1 MSQQDKLFT
10 VDLGTLGLLSKE
22 VNENF
27 VISGLGKGKVG
38 FLLSGPDIGK
48 SYFCLSLA
56 YELSSSL
63 SLLGL
68 KSQSHPIR
76 VLYWPVEDGAQS
88 TSIRM
93 LPHLES
99 FSDSVRQELKQN
111 FSLWSDPNP
120 FCTLRNGVEIQS
132 SPTQRAEL
140 IEAAKQYDLLI
151 IDTLREAA
159 GNAHEVDDDLV
170 VKNILKDIAIQADAA
185 VLVVH
190 HLNKDTVKGKERIT
204 NVSGSGYS
212 TAQANARLIL
222 SIEKKGSKLTYS
234 QLKAN
239 FVSQEDKRQDILL
252 DWSGSGY
259 LFAPAFFSKQEKAP
273 AKALPKTEKPIH
285 IEHVDTELEM
295 EDILN
300 SKDVQELLRN
310 RKIIEPVEPLE
321 VSISEKLFSSESMR
335 KRAEKEAEEKLL
347 SDADEELLKAFHAK
361 NKKN

>member
-1 MSQQDKLFT
+1 VSQQNKLFS
-10 VDLGTLGLLSKE
+10 VDLGSLAKLSTD
-22 VNENF
+22 VNDNF
-27 VISGLGKGKVG
+27 IISGLSKGKVG
-38 FLLSGPDIGK
+38 FLISGPDIGK

-56 YELSSSL
+56 YELSSSMT
-63 SLLGL
+63 LLGL
-68 KSQSHPIR
+68 KSQSHPIK

-88 TSIRM
+88 TAIRM
-93 LPHLES
+93 ISHIES
-99 FSDSVRQELKQN
+99 FSESVRQEIKQN

-120 FCTLRNGVEIQS
+120 LCTLRNGSEIQS
-132 SPTQRAEL
+132 SPSQRSEL
-140 IEAAKQYDLLI
+140 IETAKQYDLLI

-170 VKNILKDIAIQADAA
+170 VKNILKDIAIQADIA

-212 TAQANARLIL
+212 MAQANARLIL
-222 SIEKKGSKLTYS
+222 SLEKKGAKLAYS

-239 FVSQEDKRQDILL
+239 FVSHQNKRQDILL
-252 DWSGSGY
+252 DWSSSGF
-259 LFAPAFFSKQEKAP
+259 LFAPTYFSKPDKAP
-273 AKALPKTEKPIH
+273 AKPVNV
-285 IEHVDTELEM
+285 EHVDSDLEL

-300 SKDVQELLRN
+300 SEDVQELLNN

-321 VSISEKLFSSESMR
+321 VSISEKLFSEESMK
-335 KRAEKEAEEKLL
+335 KRAEKEAEERLL

-361 NKKN
+361 SKKN